1 VEPTRINRDFPVQSQ
16 SRKDQRR
23 TTFET
28 KKENFAMTRTLSQAN
43 KSNAFSRILM
53 FTKLQRAIA
62 AITLLAFV
70 PATAL
75 AQYPG
80 GGGGTGTYPGGTRPS
95 YGSKGAV
102 IGGVVAGAAVGAGLL
117 YWKLHSRAKLQGCL
131 SDGGDKLVT
140 EKDNHTYNLTNKQNQ
155 SLKPGERVEL
165 LGKKAKDA
173 SGEPTFEVHKM
184 SKDLGQCTAT
194 TAEQR

>member
-1 VEPTRINRDFPVQSQ
+1 M
-16 SRKDQRR
+16 DQ
-23 TTFET
+23 TMYQT
-28 KKENFAMTRTLSQAN
+28 KEDTM
-43 KSNAFSRILM
+43 FSRILLTGKM
-53 FTKLQRAIA
+53 QRVIVGLALLVSISGTAI
-62 AITLLAFV
+62 
-70 PATAL
+70 

-80 GGGGTGTYPGGTRPS
+80 GGGGTRTYPGGTHPS

-102 IGGVVAGAAVGAGLL
+102 IGSVAAGAAAGAGLL
-117 YWKLHSRAKLQGCL
+117 YWRLHNQAKLQGCVA
-131 SDGGDKLVT
+131 GEGDKLFD
-140 EKDNHTYNLTNKQNQ
+140 EKTNQTYNLTHKQNE